1 MTPVPADHDG
11 PRTKSGPVRLPG
23 IEDAMAAGDRIAGQ
37 VRQSPLFPLAGE
49 DDIRIK
55 LEVLQPTGSF
65 KVRGVFNWALSLDP
79 AEREAG
85 FLTFSAGNTAL
96 ALGHAARFFG
106 VETHSILP
114 DTAPQ
119 YKVDA
124 LRSAGVEPTLMGFGD
139 MMDWVDAEGW
149 RDAPQAFLHP
159 WIDSRMI
166 AGHATIAL
174 ELLRDWPDVDTVY
187 VPVGGGALAVG
198 VGAVL
203 KALRP
208 SVRVVGVQAARCPA
222 LAASFTAG
230 RPVRVE
236 VKPTICD
243 GVAVGFVVDAI
254 YPALR
259 KALDDVVVVP
269 EEDVKSAIR
278 LLAGRSRLVVEGAG
292 ALALAAALSVPPR
305 SRGRTACLVTG
316 GNIGS
321 ARLAAILSAPAVGD
335 THR

>member
-1 MTPVPADHDG
+1 
-11 PRTKSGPVRLPG
+11 
-23 IEDAMAAGDRIAGQ
+23 MAAGDRIAGQ

-243 GVAVGFVVDAI
+243 GVAVGFVDDAI

-269 EEDVKSAIR
+269 EEDVKDAIR

-292 ALALAAALSVPPR
+292 ALAVAAALSVPPR